1 MTEHSPT
8 NNFSLDSLTKAIEP
22 SNLQKSPVNTFSRKS
37 TEDPN
42 ATTAP
47 KASPFG
53 TGFNQ
58 EPSAKTFQFN
68 PMPTGK
74 SAGSFNFGS
83 FNGNNAAHQ
92 PVPSLVVVP
101 SNQRATQPSMPISQ
115 KSSSSDQAEQDEKEV
130 ALTLEQNSL
139 VEKKIHTKLRD
150 TAGYVFDRDDPTSPL
165 FSSKTFEELKI
176 QPELLKGIYRMG
188 FQKPSRIQEVL
199 LPLLLANPAQNVI
212 AQSQSG
218 TGKTGAFSL
227 TILSRIDPRVKGPQA
242 MIIAP
247 TFELAIQIGSVV
259 EQMASFLPYIK
270 VAYAVRQN
278 DTVRQPNLKR
288 GEIIEEP
295 LIIGTPGTIED
306 WCFKKRVVDLSK
318 LTIFCVD
325 EADVMID
332 VGGFQE
338 SCSNIVSKLN
348 FSQCLIMLFSATYSD
363 PVMEFARKI
372 VPNPRVF
379 RLKREKQTL
388 NNIRQFFIKC
398 YSSEEKYAVIQQVYA
413 CLTVGQAMIFCRTK
427 ATARELN
434 VRMARENHSVRELTG
449 ALDIEQRASIIK
461 AFREGVFRVLIST
474 NVTSRGIDVDDVS
487 LVINYDMP
495 VDTHYNADC
504 ETYLHRIG
512 RCGRF
517 GRMGYTFNL
526 VGSEKDLQVVQ
537 DIENHF
543 QHQMEEITIDD
554 IITLATDEE

>member
-1 MTEHSPT
+1 MI
-8 NNFSLDSLTKAIEP
+8 DR
-22 SNLQKSPVNTFSRKS
+22 SR
-37 TEDPN
+37 
-42 ATTAP
+42 
-47 KASPFG
+47 
-53 TGFNQ
+53 
-58 EPSAKTFQFN
+58 
-68 PMPTGK
+68 
-74 SAGSFNFGS
+74 
-83 FNGNNAAHQ
+83 
-92 PVPSLVVVP
+92 
-101 SNQRATQPSMPISQ
+101 
-115 KSSSSDQAEQDEKEV
+115 
-130 ALTLEQNSL
+130 LE
-139 VEKKIHTKLRD
+139 
-150 TAGYVFDRDDPTSPL
+150 
-165 FSSKTFEELKI
+165 
-176 QPELLKGIYRMG
+176 
-188 FQKPSRIQEVL
+188 
-199 LPLLLANPAQNVI
+199 NVI

-242 MIIAP
+242 MILAP

-338 SCSNIVSKLN
+338 SCTNIVSKLN
-348 FSQCLIMLFSATYSD
+348 ISQCLIMLFSATYSD

-474 NVTSRGIDVDDVS
+474 NVTSRGQTNSLVCIRLIDVVFVFLGIDIDDVS

-517 GRMGYTFNL
+517 GRMGKRNL
-526 VGSEKDLQVVQ
+526 SMMFLRKTNVSFFRLH
-537 DIENHF
+537 I
-543 QHQMEEITIDD
+543 
-554 IITLATDEE
+554 